1 MASAYAV
8 ACVKKAKSWNGLKE
22 GAPVDKAIMAA
33 WNKAVHRN
41 AKSKTTPWCE
51 ITISSDFIQTKCI
64 KGSYYCGA
72 GCTQAMKWY
81 KNKRRFKK
89 RGTKVKVSWQVF
101 YNFKNP
107 KSTTRS
113 THTGIVVATNG
124 KYIIVQEGN
133 HKNKCA
139 RRTIL
144 YNSKYIVG
152 FDIPCYK

>member
-22 GAPVDKAIMAA
+22 GAPVDTAIINP
-33 WNKAVHRN
+33 WNKKFHHN
-41 AKSKTTPWCE
+41 AKSKTTPWCQ
-51 ITISSDFIQTKCI
+51 ITFVSDAIQTKCL
-64 KGSYYCGA
+64 KGKFYAGA

-124 KYIIVQEGN
+124 HYIIVQEGN
-133 HKNKCA
+133 KANKCA
-139 RRTIL
+139 QRKIL

-152 FDIPCYK
+152 FGIPNYK

>member
-33 WNKAVHRN
+33 WNKAVHRH
-41 AKSKTTPWCE
+41 AKSRTTPWCQ
-51 ITISSDFIQTKCI
+51 ITFVSDAIQTKCL
-64 KGSYYCGA
+64 KGKFYSGA

-152 FDIPCYK
+152 FGIPYYK